1 MKQKYIRLGVNID
14 HVATIRNA
22 RGGKCPSIVRAAQLA
37 EIAGADLITV
47 HLREDRRH
55 INEVDLKDILDNI
68 NIPLNLEIALNK
80 EVIAI
85 AKIYKPHSICFVPE
99 NREELTTEGG
109 LDVASNLDKIKQSI
123 DPLLNEGINISLF
136 VDPNKDQLLATNKLG
151 IKTIELHTGAY
162 ANAYENN
169 NIDETELEIKK
180 LKDSVIFAKNLNI
193 VSHAGHG
200 LTYENVTNIASIP
213 DILELNIGHFLI
225 GESIFL
231 GLSHSILKMRKII
244 NDSIS

>member
-1 MKQKYIRLGVNID
+1 M
-14 HVATIRNA
+14 
-22 RGGKCPSIVRAAQLA
+22 
-37 EIAGADLITV
+37 
-47 HLREDRRH
+47 
-55 INEVDLKDILDNI
+55 
-68 NIPLNLEIALNK
+68 
-80 EVIAI
+80 
-85 AKIYKPHSICFVPE
+85 
-99 NREELTTEGG
+99 TTEGG
-109 LDVASNLDKIKQSI
+109 LDVVSNLDKIKHSI

-169 NIDETELEIKK
+169 NIDKTELEIKK

-200 LTYENVTNIASIP
+200 LTYENVSNIASIP

-225 GESIFL
+225 GESVFL
-231 GLSHSILKMRKII
+231 GLSHSIFKMRKII
-244 NDSIS
+244 NDCIS

>member
-22 RGGKCPSIVRAAQLA
+22 RGGQYPSVVRAAKLV
-37 EIAGADLITV
+37 EGSGADLITV

-55 INEVDLKDILDNI
+55 INEADLKHILDVI

-85 AKIYKPHSICFVPE
+85 AKKYKPHSICFVPE

-109 LDVASNLDKIKQSI
+109 LDVVSNLNKIKKCI

-136 VDPNKDQLLATNKLG
+136 VDPNKDQLSATNELG

-162 ANAYENN
+162 ANAFENN
-169 NIDETELEIKK
+169 NIDEIKLELKK
-180 LKDSVIFAKNLNI
+180 IKDSVIFAKNLNI
-193 VSHAGHG
+193 VCHAGHG
-200 LTYENVTNIASIP
+200 LTFENVSDIASIP
-213 DILELNIGHFLI
+213 DIIELNIGHFLI

-231 GLSHSILKMRKII
+231 GLNNSINKMHEII
-244 NDSIS
+244 NKSIS

>member
-22 RGGKCPSIVRAAQLA
+22 RGGKYPSIVRAAKLA
-37 EIAGADLITV
+37 ELAGADLITV

-85 AKIYKPHSICFVPE
+85 AKKNKPHSICFVPE

-109 LDVASNLDKIKQSI
+109 LDVVSNLDKIKQSI

-180 LKDSVIFAKNLNI
+180 IKDSVVFAKNLNI
-193 VSHAGHG
+193 VSYAGHG
-200 LTYENVTNIASIP
+200 LTYENVSNIASIP

-231 GLSHSILKMRKII
+231 GLSHSIFKMRKII
-244 NDSIS
+244 NDCIP

>member
-1 MKQKYIRLGVNID
+1 MKHKYIRLGVNID

-22 RGGKCPSIVRAAQLA
+22 RGGKYPSIVRAAKLV
-37 EIAGADLITV
+37 ENSGADLITV

-55 INEVDLKDILDNI
+55 INEEDLKCILDCI
-68 NIPLNLEIALNK
+68 NIPLNLEISLNK

-85 AKIYKPHSICFVPE
+85 AKKYKPYSICFVPE

-109 LDVASNLDKIKQSI
+109 LDVVSNFDKIKTI
-123 DPLLNEGINISLF
+123 IEPLLNERINIALF
-136 VDPNKDQLLATNKLG
+136 INPNKDQLLATNELG
-151 IKTIELHTGAY
+151 IKTIEFHTGAY
-162 ANAYENN
+162 ANAFENN
-169 NIDETELEIKK
+169 NIDEIESELKKIK
-180 LKDSVIFAKNLNI
+180 DNVIFAKNLNI

-200 LTYENVTNIASIP
+200 LTFENVSDISSIP
-213 DILELNIGHFLI
+213 DIRELNIGHFLI

-231 GLSHSILKMRKII
+231 GLSDSIFKMREII

>member
-1 MKQKYIRLGVNID
+1 MKKKYIRLGVNID

-22 RGGKCPSIVRAAQLA
+22 RGGKYPNIVRAAKLV
-37 EIAGADLITV
+37 ENYGADLITV

-55 INEVDLKDILDNI
+55 INEADLKYILDAI
-68 NIPLNLEIALNK
+68 NIPLNLEIALNR

-85 AKIYKPHSICFVPE
+85 AKKYKPHSICFVPE
-99 NREELTTEGG
+99 SREELTTEGG
-109 LDVASNLDKIKQSI
+109 LDVISNLDKIKKSI
-123 DPLLNEGINISLF
+123 DPLLNEGIKVALF
-136 VDPNKDQLLATNKLG
+136 IDPNKDQLSATNELG
-151 IKTIELHTGAY
+151 IKTIEFHTGAY
-162 ANAYENN
+162 ANAFEKN
-169 NIDETELEIKK
+169 NIDEIELELKKIK
-180 LKDSVIFAKNLNI
+180 DNVIFAKNLNI

-200 LTYENVTNIASIP
+200 LTFDNVSNIASIP

-231 GLSHSILKMRKII
+231 GLSNSISKMREII